1 MVCETI
7 VTAVPGEIAPVSA
20 CFASSSAEANTKEG
34 VTAQLR
40 MPTTSGCFS
49 SPVMKITSPAAER
62 SATIRWIFCTKGQVE
77 YSLDTQSHTVRP
89 GELLIISER
98 HVVNNYAS
106 SPDFEGLAMI
116 LSVDFF
122 REVINDVADLS
133 AVFLL
138 ARSKPVMALSE
149 HEMKIFTNY
158 FYTIKD
164 RIESVNNHF
173 RKALVRTLLLALLY
187 DMSNVVYQF
196 QQTTDQRL
204 KRGDIIF
211 TRFIKMVEE
220 YCGRERRVSWYAGQL
235 GITPKYLSETVK
247 EVSRR
252 TPNEWIDNYVIV
264 ELRVLLK
271 NTTKSIKQITEEMHF
286 PNQSFLG
293 KYFKEHVGVSPSE
306 YRKRRS

>member
-1 MVCETI
+1 MIKTR
-7 VTAVPGEIAPVSA
+7 EIKLQIK
-20 CFASSSAEANTKEG
+20 EANLANVKSWQG
-34 VTAQLR
+34 VAAIDDDLVLLDQLNNISIPHEARR
-40 MPTTSGCFS
+40 MNF
-49 SPVMKITSPAAER
+49 ILIAL
-62 SATIRWIFCTKGQVE
+62 CTKGQVE

-89 GELLIISER
+89 GELLVISER

-149 HEMKIFTNY
+149 HEMRIFTNY

-196 QQTTDQRL
+196 QQTADQRL

>member
-1 MVCETI
+1 MIKTR
-7 VTAVPGEIAPVSA
+7 EIKLQIK
-20 CFASSSAEANTKEG
+20 EANLANVKSWQG
-34 VTAQLR
+34 VAAIDDDLVLLDQLNNISIPHEARR
-40 MPTTSGCFS
+40 MNF
-49 SPVMKITSPAAER
+49 ILIAL
-62 SATIRWIFCTKGQVE
+62 CTKGQVE

-89 GELLIISER
+89 GELLVISER

-149 HEMKIFTNY
+149 HEMRIFTNY

-293 KYFKEHVGVSPSE
+293 KYFKEHVGMSPSE
-306 YRKRRS
+306 FRRS

>member
-1 MVCETI
+1 MIKTR
-7 VTAVPGEIAPVSA
+7 EIKLQIK
-20 CFASSSAEANTKEG
+20 EANLANVKSWQG
-34 VTAQLR
+34 VAAIDDDLVLLDQLNNISIPHEARR
-40 MPTTSGCFS
+40 MNF
-49 SPVMKITSPAAER
+49 ILIAL
-62 SATIRWIFCTKGQVE
+62 CTKGQVE

-89 GELLIISER
+89 GELLVVSER

-122 REVINDVADLS
+122 REVINNVADLS

-149 HEMKIFTNY
+149 HEMRIFTNY

-220 YCGRERRVSWYAGQL
+220 NCGRERRVSWYAGQL
-235 GITPKYLSETVK
+235 GITPKYLSEMVK

>member
-1 MVCETI
+1 MKEKLQIKESNLANVKAWQGATAIDDDIVLLDQLNQITI
-7 VTAVPGEIAPVSA
+7 PHEARRMNFILIA
-20 CFASSSAEANTKEG
+20 
-34 VTAQLR
+34 L
-40 MPTTSGCFS
+40 
-49 SPVMKITSPAAER
+49 
-62 SATIRWIFCTKGQVE
+62 CTKGQVE
-77 YSLDTQSHTVRP
+77 YSLDTQSLTVRP
-89 GELLIISER
+89 GEMLIVSER
-98 HVVNNYAS
+98 HVVNNYVS
-106 SPDFEGLAMI
+106 SSDFEGLAMI

-122 REVINDVADLS
+122 REVINNVADLS
-133 AVFLL
+133 AVFLF
-138 ARSKPVMALSE
+138 ARSKPVMPLSE
-149 HEMKIFTNY
+149 KETTLFTRY
-158 FYTIKD
+158 FYAIRD
-164 RIESVNNHF
+164 RMEAVDNHF

-196 QQTTDQRL
+196 QQSTDQRM

-211 TRFIKMVEE
+211 TKFIKMVEE
-220 YCGRERRVSWYAGQL
+220 HCGRERRVSWYASQL

-306 YRKRRS
+306 YRRR

>member
-1 MVCETI
+1 MIKTR
-7 VTAVPGEIAPVSA
+7 EIKLQIK
-20 CFASSSAEANTKEG
+20 EANLANVKSWQG
-34 VTAQLR
+34 VAAIDDDLVLLDQLNNISIPHEARR
-40 MPTTSGCFS
+40 MNF
-49 SPVMKITSPAAER
+49 ILIAL
-62 SATIRWIFCTKGQVE
+62 CTKGQVE

-122 REVINDVADLS
+122 REVINNVADLS

-149 HEMKIFTNY
+149 HEMRIFTNY

-247 EVSRR
+247 EISRR

-306 YRKRRS
+306 YRKCRS

>member
-1 MVCETI
+1 MIKTR
-7 VTAVPGEIAPVSA
+7 EIKLQIKDANLANVKSWQGVAAIDDDLVLLDQLNNISIPH
-20 CFASSSAEANTKEG
+20 EAR
-34 VTAQLR
+34 R
-40 MPTTSGCFS
+40 MNF
-49 SPVMKITSPAAER
+49 ILIAL
-62 SATIRWIFCTKGQVE
+62 CTKGQVE

-89 GELLIISER
+89 GELLVISER

-149 HEMKIFTNY
+149 HEMRIFTNY

-306 YRKRRS
+306 YRKCRS

>member
-1 MVCETI
+1 MIKTR
-7 VTAVPGEIAPVSA
+7 EIKLQIK
-20 CFASSSAEANTKEG
+20 EANLANVKSWQG
-34 VTAQLR
+34 VAAIDDDLVLLDQLNNISIPHEARR
-40 MPTTSGCFS
+40 MNF
-49 SPVMKITSPAAER
+49 ILIAL
-62 SATIRWIFCTKGQVE
+62 CTKGLVE

-149 HEMKIFTNY
+149 HEMRIFTNY

>member
-1 MVCETI
+1 MIKTR
-7 VTAVPGEIAPVSA
+7 EIKLQIK
-20 CFASSSAEANTKEG
+20 EANLANVKSWQG
-34 VTAQLR
+34 VAAIDDDLVLLDQLNNISIPHEARR
-40 MPTTSGCFS
+40 MNF
-49 SPVMKITSPAAER
+49 ILIAL
-62 SATIRWIFCTKGQVE
+62 CTKGQVE

-89 GELLIISER
+89 GELLVISER

-149 HEMKIFTNY
+149 HEMRIFTNY

-264 ELRVLLK
+264 ERRVLLK

-306 YRKRRS
+306 YRKCRS

>member
-1 MVCETI
+1 MIKTR
-7 VTAVPGEIAPVSA
+7 EIKLQIK
-20 CFASSSAEANTKEG
+20 EANLANVKSWQG
-34 VTAQLR
+34 VAAIDDDLVLLDQLNNISIPHEARR
-40 MPTTSGCFS
+40 MNF
-49 SPVMKITSPAAER
+49 ILIAL
-62 SATIRWIFCTKGQVE
+62 CTKGQVE

-149 HEMKIFTNY
+149 HEMRIFTNY

-306 YRKRRS
+306 YRRRRS

>member
-1 MVCETI
+1 MIKTR
-7 VTAVPGEIAPVSA
+7 EIKLQIK
-20 CFASSSAEANTKEG
+20 EANLANVKSWQG
-34 VTAQLR
+34 VAAIDDDLVLLDQLNNISIPHEARR
-40 MPTTSGCFS
+40 MNF
-49 SPVMKITSPAAER
+49 ILIAL
-62 SATIRWIFCTKGQVE
+62 CTKGQVE

-116 LSVDFF
+116 
-122 REVINDVADLS
+122 NDVADLS

-149 HEMKIFTNY
+149 HEMRIFTNY

-306 YRKRRS
+306 YRKCRS

>member
-1 MVCETI
+1 MIKTR
-7 VTAVPGEIAPVSA
+7 EIKLQIK
-20 CFASSSAEANTKEG
+20 EANLANVKSWQG
-34 VTAQLR
+34 VAAIDDDLVLLDQLNNISIPHEARR
-40 MPTTSGCFS
+40 MNF
-49 SPVMKITSPAAER
+49 ILIAL
-62 SATIRWIFCTKGQVE
+62 CTKGQVE

-149 HEMKIFTNY
+149 HEMRIFTNY

>member
-1 MVCETI
+1 MIKTR
-7 VTAVPGEIAPVSA
+7 EIKLQIK
-20 CFASSSAEANTKEG
+20 EANLANVKSWQG
-34 VTAQLR
+34 VAAIDDDLVLLDQLNNISIPHEARR
-40 MPTTSGCFS
+40 MNF
-49 SPVMKITSPAAER
+49 ILIAL
-62 SATIRWIFCTKGQVE
+62 CTKGQVE

-89 GELLIISER
+89 GELLVISER

>member
-1 MVCETI
+1 MIKTR
-7 VTAVPGEIAPVSA
+7 EIKLQIK
-20 CFASSSAEANTKEG
+20 EANLANVKSWQG
-34 VTAQLR
+34 VAAIDDDLVLLDQLNNISIPHEARR
-40 MPTTSGCFS
+40 MNF
-49 SPVMKITSPAAER
+49 ILIAL
-62 SATIRWIFCTKGQVE
+62 CTKGQVE

-89 GELLIISER
+89 GELLVISER

-149 HEMKIFTNY
+149 HEMRIFTNY

-306 YRKRRS
+306 YRRRRS

>member
-1 MVCETI
+1 MIKTR
-7 VTAVPGEIAPVSA
+7 EIKLQIK
-20 CFASSSAEANTKEG
+20 EANLANIKSWQG
-34 VTAQLR
+34 VAAIDDDLVLLDQLNNISIPHEARR
-40 MPTTSGCFS
+40 MNF
-49 SPVMKITSPAAER
+49 ILIAL
-62 SATIRWIFCTKGQVE
+62 CTKGQVE

-89 GELLIISER
+89 GELLVISER

-133 AVFLL
+133 TVFLL

-149 HEMKIFTNY
+149 HEMRIFTNY

-306 YRKRRS
+306 YRKCRS

>member
-1 MVCETI
+1 MIKTR
-7 VTAVPGEIAPVSA
+7 EIKLQIK
-20 CFASSSAEANTKEG
+20 EANLANVKSWQG
-34 VTAQLR
+34 VAAIDDDLVLLDQLNNISIPHEARR
-40 MPTTSGCFS
+40 MNF
-49 SPVMKITSPAAER
+49 ILIAL
-62 SATIRWIFCTKGQVE
+62 CTKGQVE

-89 GELLIISER
+89 GELLVISER

-149 HEMKIFTNY
+149 HEMRIFTNY

-196 QQTTDQRL
+196 QQTADQRL

-306 YRKRRS
+306 YRKCRS

>member
-1 MVCETI
+1 MIKTR
-7 VTAVPGEIAPVSA
+7 EIKLQIK
-20 CFASSSAEANTKEG
+20 EANLANVKSWQG
-34 VTAQLR
+34 VAAIDDDLVLLDQLNNISIPHEARR
-40 MPTTSGCFS
+40 MNF
-49 SPVMKITSPAAER
+49 ILIAL
-62 SATIRWIFCTKGQVE
+62 CTKGQVE

-89 GELLIISER
+89 GELLVISER

-149 HEMKIFTNY
+149 HEMRIFTNY

-306 YRKRRS
+306 YRKCRS

>member
-1 MVCETI
+1 MIKTR
-7 VTAVPGEIAPVSA
+7 EIKLQIK
-20 CFASSSAEANTKEG
+20 EANLANVKSWQG
-34 VTAQLR
+34 VAAIDDDLVLLDQLNNISIPHEARR
-40 MPTTSGCFS
+40 MNF
-49 SPVMKITSPAAER
+49 ILIAL
-62 SATIRWIFCTKGQVE
+62 CTKGQVE

-89 GELLIISER
+89 GELLVISER

-149 HEMKIFTNY
+149 HEMRIFTNY

>member
-1 MVCETI
+1 MIKTR
-7 VTAVPGEIAPVSA
+7 EIKLQIK
-20 CFASSSAEANTKEG
+20 EANLANVKSWQG
-34 VTAQLR
+34 VAAIDDDLVLLDQLNNISIPHEARR
-40 MPTTSGCFS
+40 MNF
-49 SPVMKITSPAAER
+49 ILIAL
-62 SATIRWIFCTKGQVE
+62 CTKGQVE

-89 GELLIISER
+89 GELLVISER

-149 HEMKIFTNY
+149 HEMRIFTNY

-252 TPNEWIDNYVIV
+252 TPHEWIDNYVIV

-306 YRKRRS
+306 YRKCRS

>member
-1 MVCETI
+1 MIKTR
-7 VTAVPGEIAPVSA
+7 EIKLQIK
-20 CFASSSAEANTKEG
+20 EANLANVKSWQG
-34 VTAQLR
+34 VAAIDDDLVLLDQLNNISIPHEARR
-40 MPTTSGCFS
+40 MNF
-49 SPVMKITSPAAER
+49 ILIAL
-62 SATIRWIFCTKGQVE
+62 CTKGQVE

-89 GELLIISER
+89 GELLVISER

-122 REVINDVADLS
+122 REVINNVADLS

-149 HEMKIFTNY
+149 HEMRIFTNY

-306 YRKRRS
+306 YRKCRS

>member
-1 MVCETI
+1 MIKTR
-7 VTAVPGEIAPVSA
+7 EIKLQIK
-20 CFASSSAEANTKEG
+20 EANLANVKSWQG
-34 VTAQLR
+34 VAAIDDDLVLLDQLNNISIPHEARR
-40 MPTTSGCFS
+40 MNF
-49 SPVMKITSPAAER
+49 ILIAL
-62 SATIRWIFCTKGQVE
+62 CTKGQVE

-89 GELLIISER
+89 GELLVISER

-149 HEMKIFTNY
+149 HEMRIFTNY

-271 NTTKSIKQITEEMHF
+271 NTTQSRKQIAEERHVA
-286 PNQSFLG
+286 NQSFLG

-306 YRKRRS
+306 YRKCRS

>member
-1 MVCETI
+1 MANVKSWQGVAAIDDDLVLLDQLKNISIPHEARRMNFI
-7 VTAVPGEIAPVSA
+7 LIA
-20 CFASSSAEANTKEG
+20 
-34 VTAQLR
+34 L
-40 MPTTSGCFS
+40 
-49 SPVMKITSPAAER
+49 
-62 SATIRWIFCTKGQVE
+62 CTKGQVE

-89 GELLIISER
+89 GELLVISER

-149 HEMKIFTNY
+149 HEMRIFTNY

-252 TPNEWIDNYVIV
+252 TPNEWIDNYVIA

-293 KYFKEHVGVSPSE
+293 KYFKEHVGMSPSE
-306 YRKRRS
+306 YRKS

>member
-1 MVCETI
+1 MIKTR
-7 VTAVPGEIAPVSA
+7 EIKLQIK
-20 CFASSSAEANTKEG
+20 EANLANVKSWQG
-34 VTAQLR
+34 VAAIDDDLVLLDQLNNISIPHEARR
-40 MPTTSGCFS
+40 MNF
-49 SPVMKITSPAAER
+49 ILIAL
-62 SATIRWIFCTKGQVE
+62 CTKGQVE

-89 GELLIISER
+89 GELLVISER

-149 HEMKIFTNY
+149 HEMRIFTNY

-293 KYFKEHVGVSPSE
+293 KYFKERMGVNPSE
-306 YRKRRS
+306 YRRM

>member
-1 MVCETI
+1 MIKTR
-7 VTAVPGEIAPVSA
+7 EIKLQIK
-20 CFASSSAEANTKEG
+20 EANLANVKSWQG
-34 VTAQLR
+34 VAAIDDDLVLLDQLNNISIPHEARR
-40 MPTTSGCFS
+40 MNF
-49 SPVMKITSPAAER
+49 ILIAL
-62 SATIRWIFCTKGQVE
+62 CTKGQVE

-89 GELLIISER
+89 GELLVVSER

-122 REVINDVADLS
+122 REVINNVADLS

-149 HEMKIFTNY
+149 HEMRIFTNY

-164 RIESVNNHF
+164 RIESVNNDF

-220 YCGRERRVSWYAGQL
+220 NCGRERRVSWYAGQL
-235 GITPKYLSETVK
+235 GITPKYLSEMVK

>member
-1 MVCETI
+1 MIKTR
-7 VTAVPGEIAPVSA
+7 EIKLQIK
-20 CFASSSAEANTKEG
+20 EANLANVKSWQG
-34 VTAQLR
+34 VAAIDDDLVLLDQLNNISIPHEARR
-40 MPTTSGCFS
+40 MNF
-49 SPVMKITSPAAER
+49 ILIAL
-62 SATIRWIFCTKGQVE
+62 CTKGQVE

-89 GELLIISER
+89 GELLVISER

-149 HEMKIFTNY
+149 HEMRIFTNY

-196 QQTTDQRL
+196 QQTADQRR

-306 YRKRRS
+306 YRKCRS

>member
-1 MVCETI
+1 MIKTR
-7 VTAVPGEIAPVSA
+7 EIKLQIK
-20 CFASSSAEANTKEG
+20 EANLANVKSWQG
-34 VTAQLR
+34 VAAIDDDLVLLDQLNNISIPHEARR
-40 MPTTSGCFS
+40 MNF
-49 SPVMKITSPAAER
+49 ILIAL
-62 SATIRWIFCTKGQVE
+62 CTKGQVE

-89 GELLIISER
+89 GELLVISER

-122 REVINDVADLS
+122 REVINNVADLS

-149 HEMKIFTNY
+149 HEMRIFTNY

>member
-1 MVCETI
+1 MIKTR
-7 VTAVPGEIAPVSA
+7 EIKLQIK
-20 CFASSSAEANTKEG
+20 EANLANVKSWRG
-34 VTAQLR
+34 VAAIDDDLVLLDQLNNISIPHEARR
-40 MPTTSGCFS
+40 MNF
-49 SPVMKITSPAAER
+49 ILIAL
-62 SATIRWIFCTKGQVE
+62 CTKGQVE

-89 GELLIISER
+89 GELLVISER

-149 HEMKIFTNY
+149 HEMRIFTNY

>member
-1 MVCETI
+1 MIKTR
-7 VTAVPGEIAPVSA
+7 EIKLQIK
-20 CFASSSAEANTKEG
+20 EANLANVKSWQG
-34 VTAQLR
+34 VAAIDDDLVLLDQLNNISIPHEARR
-40 MPTTSGCFS
+40 MNF
-49 SPVMKITSPAAER
+49 ILIAL
-62 SATIRWIFCTKGQVE
+62 CTKGQVE
-77 YSLDTQSHTVRP
+77 YSLDTQSHIVRP
-89 GELLIISER
+89 GELLVISER

-122 REVINDVADLS
+122 REVINNVADLS

-149 HEMKIFTNY
+149 HEMRIFTNY

-196 QQTTDQRL
+196 QQTADQRL

-306 YRKRRS
+306 YRKCRS

>member
-1 MVCETI
+1 MIKTR
-7 VTAVPGEIAPVSA
+7 EIKLQIK
-20 CFASSSAEANTKEG
+20 EANLANVKSWQG
-34 VTAQLR
+34 VAAIDDDLVLLDQLNNISIPHEARR
-40 MPTTSGCFS
+40 MNF
-49 SPVMKITSPAAER
+49 ILIAL
-62 SATIRWIFCTKGQVE
+62 CTKGQVE

-149 HEMKIFTNY
+149 HEMRIFTNY

-306 YRKRRS
+306 YRKCRS

>member
-1 MVCETI
+1 MIKTR
-7 VTAVPGEIAPVSA
+7 EIKLQIK
-20 CFASSSAEANTKEG
+20 EANLANVKSWQG
-34 VTAQLR
+34 VAAIDDDLVLLDQLNNISIPHEARR
-40 MPTTSGCFS
+40 MNF
-49 SPVMKITSPAAER
+49 ILIAL
-62 SATIRWIFCTKGQVE
+62 CTKGQVE

-122 REVINDVADLS
+122 REVINNVADLS

-293 KYFKEHVGVSPSE
+293 KYFKEHVGVCPSE

>member
-1 MVCETI
+1 MIKTR
-7 VTAVPGEIAPVSA
+7 EIKLQIK
-20 CFASSSAEANTKEG
+20 EANLANVKSWQG
-34 VTAQLR
+34 VAAIDDDLVLLDQLNNISIPHEARR
-40 MPTTSGCFS
+40 MNF
-49 SPVMKITSPAAER
+49 ILIAL
-62 SATIRWIFCTKGQVE
+62 CTKGQVE

-89 GELLIISER
+89 GELLVISER

-149 HEMKIFTNY
+149 HEMRIFTNY

-211 TRFIKMVEE
+211 KRFIKMVEE

-247 EVSRR
+247 EISRR

-293 KYFKEHVGVSPSE
+293 KYFTDHVGVSPSE
-306 YRKRRS
+306 DRRRRS

>member
-1 MVCETI
+1 MI
-7 VTAVPGEIAPVSA
+7 KMREIKLQIK
-20 CFASSSAEANTKEG
+20 EANLANVKSWQG
-34 VTAQLR
+34 VAAIDDDLVLLDQLNNISIPHEARR
-40 MPTTSGCFS
+40 MNF
-49 SPVMKITSPAAER
+49 ILIAL
-62 SATIRWIFCTKGQVE
+62 CTKGQVE

-89 GELLIISER
+89 GELLVISER

-122 REVINDVADLS
+122 REVINNVADLS

-149 HEMKIFTNY
+149 HEMRIFTNY

>member
-1 MVCETI
+1 MIKTR
-7 VTAVPGEIAPVSA
+7 EIKLQIK
-20 CFASSSAEANTKEG
+20 EANLANVKSWQG
-34 VTAQLR
+34 VAAIDDDLVLLDQLNNISIPHEARR
-40 MPTTSGCFS
+40 MNF
-49 SPVMKITSPAAER
+49 ILIAL
-62 SATIRWIFCTKGQVE
+62 CTKGQVE

-89 GELLIISER
+89 GELLVVSER

-122 REVINDVADLS
+122 REVINNVADLS

-149 HEMKIFTNY
+149 HEMRIFTNY

-220 YCGRERRVSWYAGQL
+220 NCGRERRVSWYAGQL

>member
-1 MVCETI
+1 MIKTR
-7 VTAVPGEIAPVSA
+7 EIKLQIK
-20 CFASSSAEANTKEG
+20 EANLANVKSWQG
-34 VTAQLR
+34 VAAIDDDLVLLDQLKNISIPHEARR
-40 MPTTSGCFS
+40 MNF
-49 SPVMKITSPAAER
+49 ILIAL
-62 SATIRWIFCTKGQVE
+62 CTKGQVE

-89 GELLIISER
+89 GELLVISER

-149 HEMKIFTNY
+149 HEMRIFTNY

-252 TPNEWIDNYVIV
+252 TPNEWIDNYVIA

>member
-1 MVCETI
+1 MIKTR
-7 VTAVPGEIAPVSA
+7 EIKLQIK
-20 CFASSSAEANTKEG
+20 EANLANVKSWQG
-34 VTAQLR
+34 VAAIDDDLVLLDQLNNISIPHEARR
-40 MPTTSGCFS
+40 MNF
-49 SPVMKITSPAAER
+49 ILIAL
-62 SATIRWIFCTKGQVE
+62 CTKGQVE

-89 GELLIISER
+89 GELLVISER

-122 REVINDVADLS
+122 REVINNVADLS

-149 HEMKIFTNY
+149 HEMRIFTNY

-196 QQTTDQRL
+196 QQTADQRL

-306 YRKRRS
+306 YRKCRS

>member
-1 MVCETI
+1 MIKTR
-7 VTAVPGEIAPVSA
+7 EIKLQIK
-20 CFASSSAEANTKEG
+20 EANLANVKSWQG
-34 VTAQLR
+34 VAAIDDDLVLLDQLNNISIPHEARR
-40 MPTTSGCFS
+40 MNF
-49 SPVMKITSPAAER
+49 ILIAL
-62 SATIRWIFCTKGQVE
+62 CTKGQVE

-122 REVINDVADLS
+122 REVINNVADLS

-149 HEMKIFTNY
+149 HEMRIFTNY

-196 QQTTDQRL
+196 QQTADQRL

>member
-1 MVCETI
+1 MIKTR
-7 VTAVPGEIAPVSA
+7 EIKLQIK
-20 CFASSSAEANTKEG
+20 EANLANVKSWQG
-34 VTAQLR
+34 VAAIDDDLVLLDQLNNISIPHEARR
-40 MPTTSGCFS
+40 MNF
-49 SPVMKITSPAAER
+49 ILIAL
-62 SATIRWIFCTKGQVE
+62 CTKGQVE

-122 REVINDVADLS
+122 REVINNVADLS

>member
-1 MVCETI
+1 MIKTR
-7 VTAVPGEIAPVSA
+7 EIKLQIK
-20 CFASSSAEANTKEG
+20 EANLANVKSWQG
-34 VTAQLR
+34 VAAIDDDLVLLDQLNNISIPHEARR
-40 MPTTSGCFS
+40 MNF
-49 SPVMKITSPAAER
+49 ILIAL
-62 SATIRWIFCTKGQVE
+62 CTKGQVE

-89 GELLIISER
+89 GELLVISER

-122 REVINDVADLS
+122 REVINNVADLS

-149 HEMKIFTNY
+149 HEMRIFTNY

-196 QQTTDQRL
+196 QQTADQRL

>member
-1 MVCETI
+1 MIKTR
-7 VTAVPGEIAPVSA
+7 EIKLQIK
-20 CFASSSAEANTKEG
+20 EANLANVKSWQG
-34 VTAQLR
+34 VAAIDDDLVLLDQLNNISIPHEARR
-40 MPTTSGCFS
+40 MNF
-49 SPVMKITSPAAER
+49 ILIAL
-62 SATIRWIFCTKGQVE
+62 CTKGQVE

-122 REVINDVADLS
+122 REVINNVADLS

-149 HEMKIFTNY
+149 HEMRIFTNY

>member
-1 MVCETI
+1 MIKTR
-7 VTAVPGEIAPVSA
+7 EIKLQIK
-20 CFASSSAEANTKEG
+20 EANLANVKSWQG
-34 VTAQLR
+34 VAAIDDDLVLLDQLNNISIPHEARR
-40 MPTTSGCFS
+40 MNF
-49 SPVMKITSPAAER
+49 ILIAL
-62 SATIRWIFCTKGQVE
+62 CTKGQVE

-89 GELLIISER
+89 GELLVISER

-122 REVINDVADLS
+122 REVINNVADLS

-149 HEMKIFTNY
+149 HEMRIFTNY

-306 YRKRRS
+306 YRRRRS